1 MAWQKLGPYC
11 GGPTLCLE
19 FYPTLLKAMFLFTYV
34 HKGFGWILQYLFNDL
49 PLLHGNQQDQQQQWK
64 IKILNSKE
72 ENNDDLHK
80 HLQTHMHKR
89 TTK

>member
-1 MAWQKLGPYC
+1 MC
-11 GGPTLCLE
+11 
-19 FYPTLLKAMFLFTYV
+19 
-34 HKGFGWILQYLFNDL
+34 IRDL
-49 PLLHGNQQDQQQQWK
+49 DESCNIYSMICHFFMETNNINNNK
-64 IKILNSKE
+64 KLNSKE